1 VSRNSILKQDKNDE
15 SLEKYKES
23 LLGNIKEENL
33 KEDEP
38 AEV

>member
-1 VSRNSILKQDKNDE
+1 MCWLIEDKNDE
-15 SLEKYKES
+15 ALEKYKES
-23 LLGNIKEENL
+23 LLGNIKEEQL

>member
-1 VSRNSILKQDKNDE
+1 MNQDKQDE
-15 SLEKYKES
+15 SLEKYKQA
-23 LLGNIKEENL
+23 LLGNIKEETL